1 MAGVPICSVFINPHG
16 IASARGCTDRKYV
29 SFVMPVRRG
38 WATRQ
43 PVDTSELPGWTR
55 GGLRDTGEAERAL
68 GKSFRMTFRIW
79 PSQRIRDGA
88 ENGTIAASIPIL
100 ASQVQ
105 PASLDLRL
113 GDRAFRVPTSFL
125 PGHGRSVAGRL
136 ADLATHEVD
145 LSRPHVLE
153 RNCVHIIPLLERV
166 KLGPSTTARA
176 NPKSSSGRLDIFV
189 RLITDGGTSFDE
201 IPDGYEGP
209 LYAEVVPRSFP
220 IIAGVGATLN
230 QIRFRDRDGDGAPPR
245 RSIPVTIDLDP
256 SRPDGIVG
264 YRARRTS
271 GLVDLGRVGAY
282 RRADYWEPILVDAG
296 RRELVLVPDEF
307 YILASLEDIRVE
319 ADEAAEMVA
328 YDTAVGEARVHYAGF
343 LDPGFGIPASGGSG
357 SKVVLEVRS
366 HDVPFLLDHGQKVGT
381 IVFEAM
387 AERPDI
393 LYGEALASHYQGQGL
408 KLSKHFI

>member
-1 MAGVPICSVFINPHG
+1 
-16 IASARGCTDRKYV
+16 
-29 SFVMPVRRG
+29 
-38 WATRQ
+38 
-43 PVDTSELPGWTR
+43 
-55 GGLRDTGEAERAL
+55 
-68 GKSFRMTFRIW
+68 MTFRIW
-79 PSQRIRDGA
+79 PSQRIREAARDETITA
-88 ENGTIAASIPIL
+88 EVPLLTAQI
-100 ASQVQ
+100 Q

-113 GDRAFRVPTSFL
+113 GERAYRVSTSFL
-125 PGHGRSVAGRL
+125 PGRGRKVADRL
-136 ADLATHEVD
+136 DQLAIHEVD

-153 RNCVHIIPLLERV
+153 RDCVHIIPLLERV

-189 RLITDGGTSFDE
+189 RLIADGGTSFDE

-230 QIRFRDRDGDGAPPR
+230 QIRFRDREPGGVSPR
-245 RSIPVTIDLDP
+245 RNIPVTIDLDP
-256 SRPDGIVG
+256 SRPGGIVG

-271 GLVDLGRVGAY
+271 GLIDLARVGAY
-282 RRADYWEPILVDAG
+282 RRADYWEPISVDPG

-319 ADEAAEMVA
+319 AGEAAEMVA

-343 LDPGFGIPASGGSG
+343 LDPGFGLPAPGGTG